1 MSADFSSTDASSHGR
16 RRSDGGGGAPAGH
29 RLHQDT
35 CAFWLGEHCYGLDIR
50 LVGEVV
56 EVDAL
61 VPVPLAPG
69 PVRGLFNLRGTPVA
83 LVDPA
88 KMLNLPEP
96 PINDEPRPGRPLVAL
111 VLRTETVLIGL
122 LIRRM
127 EMVITR
133 GKGVFSAAEA
143 SDAEH
148 PGVAGFLEL
157 AERGGLTVTVLDADA
172 VLNNVDRLKYATDS
186 NPR

>member
-1 MSADFSSTDASSHGR
+1 MSADLSSDHAGSRER
-16 RRSDGGGGAPAGH
+16 REGGGTGQH
-29 RLHQDT
+29 RLNRDVG
-35 CAFWLGEHCYGLDIR
+35 AFWLGQNCYGLDIS

-61 VPVPLAPG
+61 APVPLAPG
-69 PVRGLFNLRGTPVA
+69 PVRGLFNLRGTPIA
-83 LVDPA
+83 LVDPT
-88 KMLNLPEP
+88 KMLSLPEP
-96 PINDEPRPGRPLVAL
+96 PMSDEPRPGHPLTAL

-148 PGVAGFLEL
+148 VAVAGFLEL
-157 AERGGLTVTVLDADA
+157 GDRGGLTVTVLDTNA
-172 VLNNVDRLKYATDS
+172 VLEQIDRLKYAEHAAG
-186 NPR
+186 